1 MVTILFRQEID
12 RDSKT
17 LNKLSIGNINF
28 NLTDKDVVE
37 LLNQIETQRPDLFEE
52 TKKVSSIQ
60 SSYNALEE
68 EYKELEEENDSLV
81 AENSDLEDQLRE
93 ACGDE

>member
-1 MVTILFRQEID
+1 MGRILFKQEKNNLD
-12 RDSKT
+12 KT
-17 LNKLSIGNINF
+17 LNKLYIDNCSF
-28 NLTDKDVVE
+28 HLTDKDVVN
-37 LLNQIETQRPDLFEE
+37 LLDQIETQRPDLFEE

-93 ACGDE
+93 AYGDD

>member
-12 RDSKT
+12 RDNKT

-60 SSYNALEE
+60 SRYDALEE

-81 AENSDLEDQLRE
+81 SENSDLEDQLRE
-93 ACGDE
+93 AYEED

>member
-1 MVTILFRQEID
+1 MITILFRQEID
-12 RDSKT
+12 RDDKT

-28 NLTDKDVVE
+28 NLTDKDVVN

-52 TKKVSSIQ
+52 TKKVSSMQ
-60 SSYNALEE
+60 SSYDNLEE
-68 EYKELEEENDSLV
+68 EYKELERENDSLT
-81 AENSDLEDQLRE
+81 AENLDLENQLRE